1 MEEVARRKMNIRGI
15 KLAKAPSSSHSE
27 VQLPLINSESENLLE
42 EIITDKE
49 YNEAVGLEL
58 EEDVFEDIRDRF
70 FRTFLKWK
78 GMYVG
83 RVLLW

>member
-1 MEEVARRKMNIRGI
+1 MNIRGI
-15 KLAKAPSSSHSE
+15 KLAKASSSSHSE

-70 FRTFLKWK
+70 FRTFRTNFKNVC
-78 GMYVG
+78 MVG
-83 RVLLW
+83 GYFCGK